1 MVSKNQWRWVVLFA
15 TAVGTMIA
23 DGFFVTSGI
32 YLVAWKDF
40 FKCTAAEVSIIASM
54 QIMIYHI
61 GGLSSGAIVSKV
73 GCRIV
78 GVVGGLMTSLG
89 ILLSV
94 FAPSRLM
101 LCLTYGVISGLF
113 CGALFPAH
121 AVAIANYFD
130 KNFST
135 IRGISSAGSG
145 LGLTLF
151 PPLVQ
156 LLTDMYGWQGSLL
169 IVSAIVG
176 NLIVT
181 SLLLRPDDSWE
192 TQPVVNGQGNTVLNR
207 GALEISGQS
216 GSLYQPMPGSDDL
229 ANDTS
234 RKFNQYRPVS
244 TEENSDPNIN
254 SNTSSKTHS
263 TNCEKTN
270 DKSGADCCSPST
282 APEVNLVC
290 DYDVTSP
297 LQNNESLTK
306 VDKNKSVCCKVDTN
320 DKGST
325 TKVKTASSVA
335 ANCDIA
341 EVINLDASVK
351 LYNPLHAAFRS
362 VGMSML
368 AHSFRLSILLFSQF
382 MVGFC
387 YNTVTNHL
395 VAMVIL
401 RGIEPQVASFLIS
414 FIGIGSTIGRFASG
428 FLVDLGWLSPT
439 NLYMIFMVTCGLAVV
454 VCMASST
461 YWLYALTCMV
471 AGASSGATFSLE
483 VVLAMQ
489 YVGKA
494 HLGKAVGLVLLCHGL
509 GGIVGP
515 VLGGWLYDVTGTYHL
530 TFYVFGGV
538 LALSGFVFL
547 LEPKLRQLEAKKA
560 RRILKERAEAK
571 EAFPDSSNMK
581 MMV

>member
-1 MVSKNQWRWVVLFA
+1 M
-15 TAVGTMIA
+15 MIA

-40 FKCTAAEVSIIASM
+40 FKCTAAEVSIIASI

-61 GGLSSGAIVSKV
+61 GGLSSGAIISKV

-156 LLTDMYGWQGSLL
+156 LLTDMYGWEGSML

-181 SLLLRPDDSWE
+181 SLLLRPEDSWE
-192 TQPVVNGQGNTVLNR
+192 TQPVVNGQGNIVLDR
-207 GALEISGQS
+207 GALEISGQN
-216 GSLYQPMPGSDDL
+216 GALYQRVSGSDDL
-229 ANDTS
+229 ANDAS
-234 RKFNQYRPVS
+234 HKFHQYRPIS
-244 TEENSDPNIN
+244 TEENSDFNIN
-254 SNTSSKTHS
+254 SNTSNKTHS

-270 DKSGADCCSPST
+270 DRKDCSSPST
-282 APEVNLVC
+282 APEAKLGC

-297 LQNNESLTK
+297 LQNNESFTK
-306 VDKNKSVCCKVDTN
+306 LDPNKRACCKDKVDTN
-320 DKGST
+320 ERGST
-325 TKVKTASSVA
+325 TKVKTASSIA
-335 ANCDIA
+335 TNCDIA
-341 EVINLDASVK
+341 EVITLDASVK
-351 LYNPLHAAFRS
+351 LYNPLHAAFRA
-362 VGMSML
+362 VGVSML

-387 YNTVTNHL
+387 YNAVTNHL

-461 YWLYALTCMV
+461 YWLYALTCTV

-489 YVGKA
+489 CVGKA

-530 TFYVFGGV
+530 TFYVFGGI

-571 EAFPDSSNMK
+571 EAFPDSLNMK
-581 MMV
+581 MTV